1 MVLDATQERGYILS
15 KLDDLERS
23 ARRNGVAI
31 GVASAFEVSVDAI
44 ATWANE
50 AKARGIEIVSA
61 SAAAEDPER

>member
-1 MVLDATQERGYILS
+1 
-15 KLDDLERS
+15 
-23 ARRNGVAI
+23 VAI

-61 SAAAEDPER
+61 SAAADDPER